1 MDEFKQWYKNIPMDK
16 KRIAYVISGVIAG
29 IFNIF
34 LIPVLVIV
42 YFEVID
48 KD

>member
-1 MDEFKQWYKNIPMDK
+1 MDAFKQWYKNTPMDK
-16 KRIAYVISGVIAG
+16 KKIAYVISGAITG
-29 IFNIF
+29 IYNIF